1 MHALKTNACA
11 ALLAMALAGC
21 TSAPPVPPP
30 DLCPPPPAPPAW
42 LMQDAPN
49 SQQTLDRIISPSEIN
64 SPKAGK

>member
-1 MHALKTNACA
+1 MHSLKTSACA

-21 TSAPPVPPP
+21 MSAPSVPPP

-49 SQQTLDRIISPSEIN
+49 SQQTLERIISPSVIS
-64 SPKAGK
+64 SP